1 MLRTSNKIE
10 IPTQLFIKKSSFYLF
25 FPPQTLSLTSTSSHP
40 RRNTWDRKIKVLRN
54 MCGTNPLSHVNHLE
68 EAQTLEERP
77 SHRCVGSKV
86 PWIITTLIST
96 CLALFLFV
104 IRTNPNCPSSSPVKD
119 TFETGFSTDL
129 GKVDQRIFAGIKRR
143 LDICR

>member
-1 MLRTSNKIE
+1 MN
-10 IPTQLFIKKSSFYLF
+10 
-25 FPPQTLSLTSTSSHP
+25 
-40 RRNTWDRKIKVLRN
+40 VLRN
-54 MCGTNPLSHVNHLE
+54 MCRTKTPSHVNHLE

-96 CLALFLFV
+96 CLAIFLFV
-104 IRTNPNCPSSSPVKD
+104 IRTNPNCPSSSALKD

-129 GKVDQRIFAGIKRR
+129 GKVDQKVFAEIKQR
-143 LDICR
+143 LHICR

>member
-1 MLRTSNKIE
+1 
-10 IPTQLFIKKSSFYLF
+10 
-25 FPPQTLSLTSTSSHP
+25 
-40 RRNTWDRKIKVLRN
+40 

-129 GKVDQRIFAGIKRR
+129 GKVDQKFFAGIKRR
-143 LDICR
+143 LHICR